1 ITQSILEDNQRPLHQ
16 EQQQRLNLL
25 IHVSKRLSLMVDD
38 LLDVTRLKENTIRI
52 QSTAFQ
58 LQSVVSGVF
67 DMAKIML
74 SEKPIKLIVD
84 IDDSFPPVQ
93 GDHNRIIQ
101 ILFNLV
107 HNAIKYT
114 DEGSIIIRAATIKH
128 MAHIQVED
136 TGTGIEE
143 KALQSI
149 FLPYEQAERN
159 EIRAGGG
166 FGLGLSISKQL
177 VELHGGT
184 LTVQS
189 TPGKGSVFT
198 FTIPLATDSSEALE
212 SAEQFTA

>member
-1 ITQSILEDNQRPLHQ
+1 
-16 EQQQRLNLL
+16 
-25 IHVSKRLSLMVDD
+25 
-38 LLDVTRLKENTIRI
+38 
-52 QSTAFQ
+52 
-58 LQSVVSGVF
+58 
-67 DMAKIML
+67 
-74 SEKPIKLIVD
+74 
-84 IDDSFPPVQ
+84 SFPPVQ

-136 TGTGIEE
+136 TGIGIEE

-212 SAEQFTA
+212 SAEQFTAAAISDADDIVTKQIDRAEISLEAQDITPLILAVDDDTINLSILRN